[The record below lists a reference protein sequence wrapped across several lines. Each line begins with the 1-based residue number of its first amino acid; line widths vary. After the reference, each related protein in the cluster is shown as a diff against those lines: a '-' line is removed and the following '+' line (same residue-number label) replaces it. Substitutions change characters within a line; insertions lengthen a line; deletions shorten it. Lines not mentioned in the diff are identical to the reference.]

1 MILDDNVPKSAFTNA
16 MEVLEKNSLEEKAE
30 DAKEEIDLIELIPDK
45 KDIIK
50 KYKEWK
56 AKDRLDHYKEEDSDD
71 YDLIDQREKVKD
83 VFEKRQEEIKRLSEK
98 KRKERVRL
106 EQENEEPLEKVRGS
120 KQRRPNMK
128 RVKELL
134 EIKKNAFSNKGVTD
148 KGFI

>member
-106 EQENEEPLEKVRGS
+106 EQEYEEPLEKVRGS
-120 KQRRPNMK
+120 K
-128 RVKELL
+128 
-134 EIKKNAFSNKGVTD
+134 
-148 KGFI
+148 